1 VIPPARAA
9 NPLRGILLLIV
20 AVSTFSVL
28 DTVAKYLSRT
38 YPVPMIVWARYVFH
52 VLFMLLLL
60 GRSTGWDMMR
70 SRRPGLQ
77 VMRGLVLAASSML
90 FFSALS
96 RLPIAEA
103 SAITFVSPLLLTA
116 MSVWFLRERVRAS
129 AWIAV
134 VVGFVGVLIIV
145 RPGGAVFQPA
155 ALLALGTAACFATY
169 QLMTRK
175 LAGIDS
181 TLATLFIGALVGTVA
196 MSIVV
201 PFFWALPQT
210 AWHAVLFVFMGV
222 LGAGG
227 HFVLIRA
234 FEYAP
239 ASVLAPFVYAQL
251 VVVLIL
257 GYLVFDA
264 FPDGP
269 SLVGMGIIVASGAW
283 IATHQTRAPKSA

>member
-1 VIPPARAA
+1 MTTPARAA
-9 NPLRGILLLIV
+9 NPLRGILLLV
-20 AVSTFSVL
+20 GAVSTFSVL
-28 DTVAKYLSRT
+28 DTIAKYLSQT

-52 VLFMLLLL
+52 VLFMLFVL
-60 GRSTGWDMMR
+60 GHSVRWGLVHT
-70 SRRPGLQ
+70 RRPRLQ
-77 VMRGLVLAASSML
+77 VIRGLVLAASSMF

-134 VVGFVGVLIIV
+134 VIGFVGVLIIV

-155 ALLALGTAACFATY
+155 ALFALATAACFATY
-169 QLMTRK
+169 QLMTRQ

-181 TLATLFIGALVGTVA
+181 TVATLFIGAVVGTVVMTLVA
-196 MSIVV
+196 
-201 PFFWALPQT
+201 PFFWKLPEN
-210 AWHAVLFVFMGV
+210 AWHALLFVVMGM
-222 LGAGG
+222 LGAAG

-251 VVVLIL
+251 VAVLIL
-257 GYLVFDA
+257 GYLVFGA
-264 FPDGP
+264 FPDAA
-269 SLVGMGIIVASGAW
+269 SLAGMAIIVASGIWMAN
-283 IATHQTRAPKSA
+283 HQTRAPR

>member
-1 VIPPARAA
+1 MTPPGRGAD
-9 NPLRGILLLIV
+9 PLRGILLLV
-20 AVSTFSVL
+20 GAVSTFSVL
-28 DTVAKYLSRT
+28 DTIAKYLSAT

-52 VLFMLLLL
+52 VLFMLFVL
-60 GRSTGWDMMR
+60 GHSVGWGLVR

-77 VMRGLVLAASSML
+77 VIRGLVLAASSMF
-90 FFSALS
+90 FFSALA

-116 MSVWFLRERVRAS
+116 MSVWLLRERVRLS
-129 AWIAV
+129 AWVAV
-134 VVGFVGVLIIV
+134 CVGFAGVLIIV

-155 ALLALGTAACFATY
+155 ALLALATAACFATY
-169 QLMTRK
+169 QLLTRK
-175 LAGIDS
+175 LAGVDS
-181 TLATLFIGALVGTVA
+181 TIATLFIGAAVGTAV
-196 MSIVV
+196 MTLLV
-201 PFFWALPQT
+201 PFFWKLPET
-210 AWHAVLFVFMGV
+210 AWHALLFVVMGI

-251 VVVLIL
+251 VMVLL
-257 GYLVFDA
+257 MGWLVFDA

-269 SLVGMGIIVASGAW
+269 SLLGMAIIVASGVW
-283 IATHQTRAPKSA
+283 IATHQTRVAPRR

>member
-1 VIPPARAA
+1 MNPTARAA
-9 NPLRGILLLIV
+9 DPLRGILLIII
-20 AVSTFSVL
+20 AVSTFSCL
-28 DTVAKYLSRT
+28 DTIAKYLSRT

-52 VLFMLLLL
+52 VLFMVFVL
-60 GRSTGWDMMR
+60 GRTVGFGLVQTK
-70 SRRPGLQ
+70 RPGLQ
-77 VMRGLVLAASSML
+77 LARGISVTLSSIF

-96 RLPIAEA
+96 HMPIAEA

-116 MSVWFLRERVRAS
+116 MSVLILRERVRLS

-134 VVGFVGVLIIV
+134 AVGFAGVLIII

-155 ALLALGTAACFATY
+155 ALLSLATAACFASY
-169 QLMTRK
+169 QLMTRQ

-181 TLATLFIGALVGTVA
+181 TLATLFIGAVIGTVI
-196 MSIVV
+196 MSLVV
-201 PFFWALPQT
+201 PFYWHLPET
-210 AWHAVLFVFMGV
+210 AWHALLFMFMGV

-251 VVVLIL
+251 VAVLLL
-257 GYLVFDA
+257 GYVVFDA
-264 FPDGP
+264 FPDVW
-269 SLVGMGIIVASGAW
+269 SLVGMAIIVASGIW
-283 IATHQTRAPKSA
+283 IATHQTRIAPKN

>member
-1 VIPPARAA
+1 MNPTARAA
-9 NPLRGILLLIV
+9 DPLRGILLIV
-20 AVSTFSVL
+20 LAVSTFSCL

-52 VLFMLLLL
+52 VLFMLIVV
-60 GRSTGWDMMR
+60 GRSAGWDLVR
-70 SRRPGLQ
+70 TRRLGLQ
-77 VMRGLVLAASSML
+77 LARGISVTLSSMF

-96 RLPIAEA
+96 YMPIAEA

-116 MSVWFLRERVRAS
+116 MSVLILRERVRLS
-129 AWIAV
+129 AWVAV
-134 VVGFVGVLIIV
+134 AVGFIGVLIII

-155 ALLALGTAACFATY
+155 ALLSLATAACFASY
-169 QLMTRK
+169 QLMTRQ

-181 TLATLFIGALVGTVA
+181 TLATLFIGALIGTVI
-196 MSIVV
+196 MSLIV
-201 PFFWALPQT
+201 PFYWQLPQT
-210 AWHAVLFVFMGV
+210 AWHAVLFMLMGV

-251 VVVLIL
+251 VAVLVL
-257 GYLVFDA
+257 GYVVFDA
-264 FPDGP
+264 FPDVW
-269 SLVGMGIIVASGAW
+269 SLVGMAIIVASGIW
-283 IATHQTRAPKSA
+283 IANHQTRVAPQR

>member
-1 VIPPARAA
+1 MITPRAA
-9 NPLRGILLLIV
+9 DPLRGILLIV
-20 AVSTFSVL
+20 GAVSTFSVL
-28 DTVAKYLSRT
+28 DTIAKYLSQT

-52 VLFMLLLL
+52 VLFMLFVL
-60 GRSTGWDMMR
+60 GHSTGR
-70 SRRPGLQ
+70 GLVRTRRPGLQ
-77 VMRGLVLAASSML
+77 VIRGLVLAASSMF
-90 FFSALS
+90 FFSALA

-116 MSVWFLRERVRAS
+116 MSVLFLRERVRAS

-134 VVGFVGVLIIV
+134 LVGFVGVLIIV
-145 RPGGAVFQPA
+145 RPGGAIFQPA
-155 ALLALGTAACFATY
+155 ALLALATAACFATY

-181 TLATLFIGALVGTVA
+181 TIATLFIGAVVGTIVL
-196 MSIVV
+196 SLVV
-201 PFFWALPQT
+201 PFFWKLPVS
-210 AWHAVLFVFMGV
+210 AWHALLFVIMGM

-257 GYLVFDA
+257 GYLVFGA

-269 SLVGMGIIVASGAW
+269 SLAGMAIIVASGVW
-283 IATHQTRAPKSA
+283 IGTHQTRAPKR

>member
-1 VIPPARAA
+1 VTPPARAA
-9 NPLRGILLLIV
+9 APLRGILLLIA

-28 DTVAKYLSRT
+28 DTVAKYLSAT

-52 VLFMLLLL
+52 VLFMLFVL
-60 GRSTGWDMMR
+60 GHSAGWSMMR

-129 AWIAV
+129 AWVAV
-134 VVGFVGVLIIV
+134 VIGFVGVLIIV
-145 RPGGAVFQPA
+145 RPGGAIFQPA
-155 ALLALGTAACFATY
+155 ALLALATAVCFASY

-196 MSIVV
+196 MSLVV
-201 PFFWALPQT
+201 PFYWQLPQT

-269 SLVGMGIIVASGAW
+269 SLAGMAIIVASGAW
-283 IATHQTRAPKSA
+283 IATHQTRAPKAA

>member
-1 VIPPARAA
+1 MTPPARAA
-9 NPLRGILLLIV
+9 NPLRGILLLV
-20 AVSTFSVL
+20 GAVSTFSVL
-28 DTVAKYLSRT
+28 DTIAKYLSQT

-52 VLFMLLLL
+52 VLFMLFVL
-60 GRSTGWDMMR
+60 GHSVRWGLVRT
-70 SRRPGLQ
+70 RRPGLQ
-77 VMRGLVLAASSML
+77 VIRGLVLAASSMF

-116 MSVWFLRERVRAS
+116 MSVWFLRERVRAG
-129 AWIAV
+129 AWLAV
-134 VVGFVGVLIIV
+134 VIGFVGVLIIV
-145 RPGGAVFQPA
+145 RPGGAVFQPG
-155 ALLALGTAACFATY
+155 ALFALATAACFATY

-181 TLATLFIGALVGTVA
+181 TVATLFIGAVVGTVV
-196 MSIVV
+196 MSLVA
-201 PFFWALPQT
+201 PFYWKLPEN
-210 AWHAVLFVFMGV
+210 AWHALLFVVMGM

-251 VVVLIL
+251 VAVLIL
-257 GYLVFDA
+257 GYLVFGA
-264 FPDGP
+264 FPDAA
-269 SLVGMGIIVASGAW
+269 SLAGMAIIVASGIWMAN
-283 IATHQTRAPKSA
+283 HQTRAPR